1 MQYRCI
7 RLCCELPLRSGGT
20 AVLHKIFIKERGR
33 VKLKKN
39 LRSILAFLLA
49 ITTIFTLAA
58 CGNSAAPSTGGAST
72 QPSNNAAPAENSVE
86 APAHKDEVIIG
97 FNAVPSNFD
106 ALNGFSNGVQM
117 LYAALVQTNAKM
129 EVVADLATD
138 YNISDDAL
146 TYTFNLRDGALF
158 SDGTPITAEDVVFS
172 FETCQANPSGTDLS
186 RMESITA
193 DGNVITIQLK
203 KPDSTFILTVC
214 NIGIVPKAAY
224 GESFA
229 TNPISSGPYCLV
241 QYDVDQQF
249 ILEANKNYYGA
260 APGISRVVFI
270 KMADP
275 DTRLMAA
282 QSGQVDITLTSAVVA
297 ANNSIPGYYLLEEK
311 TVDNFGLALPYIP
324 RQAENNEYGYPVG
337 NDFTADINIRKALA
351 YGIDRQ
357 RVCDEALN
365 GYGVPAYSENDGMP
379 WYNPESEIEYDLEYA
394 QKLLTDAGWV
404 DTDGDGIREKD
415 GVKASTTFLY
425 SAGDDVRQTIA
436 MAVSNQILENLGIE
450 MIVEGVSWD
459 ELPARM
465 YSEPLVLAWG
475 SSNPKTSYKLYH
487 SSNAGKDDWYNPENF
502 TSETVDGYLDAALSA
517 KSLEEAIPFWQ
528 KAQWDGETGTSMRG
542 ECPYIFVLNKTHVYW
557 AREGLDTGV
566 QKIHA
571 HGDAW
576 PLVQNI
582 AKWTWTK

>member
-1 MQYRCI
+1 M
-7 RLCCELPLRSGGT
+7 
-20 AVLHKIFIKERGR
+20 
-33 VKLKKN
+33 KLSMKT
-39 LRSILAFLLA
+39 LTAFLL
-49 ITTIFTLAA
+49 ILTMLFSLTA
-58 CGNSAAPSTGGAST
+58 CGNSAFPPADDTDQPST
-72 QPSNNAAPAENSVE
+72 SNPESDGVTSE
-86 APAHKDEVIIG
+86 ADKEHTTKDEVVIG
-97 FNAVPSNFD
+97 FTSVPSNYD
-106 ALNGFSNGVQM
+106 PLNGFYNGVQI
-117 LYAALVQTNAKM
+117 LYSALVQTNSDM
-129 EVVADLATD
+129 EVIADLATE
-138 YNISDDAL
+138 YTVSEDAL
-146 TYTFNLRDGALF
+146 TYAFTLREGAKF
-158 SDGTPITAEDVVFS
+158 SDGTAITAEDVVFS
-172 FETCQANPSGTDLS
+172 FETAKANASSLDLS
-186 RMESITA
+186 KMESISA
-193 DGNVITIQLK
+193 NGNDITIRLS

-214 NIGIVPKAAY
+214 NVGIVPKAAY

-229 TNPISSGPYCLV
+229 TNPVSSGPYCLV

-337 NDFTADINIRKALA
+337 NDFTADINVRKAIA

-475 SSNPKTSYKLYH
+475 SSNPKTSYMLYH

-502 TSETVDGYLDAALSA
+502 SNKTVDGYLDAALSA

-542 ECPYIFVLNKTHVYW
+542 ECSYIFVLNKTHVYW

-582 AKWTWTK
+582 AEWTWTK

>member
-1 MQYRCI
+1 MKK
-7 RLCCELPLRSGGT
+7 S
-20 AVLHKIFIKERGR
+20 
-33 VKLKKN
+33 LK
-39 LRSILAFLLA
+39 SILAFLLA
-49 ITTIFTLAA
+49 ITTIFALAA
-58 CGNSAAPSTGGAST
+58 CENSAAPSTGDANT
-72 QPSNNAAPAENSVE
+72 QPSNNAAPAENSAE

-117 LYAALVQTNAKM
+117 LYAALVKTNAKM

-193 DGNVITIQLK
+193 DGNVITIQLN

-229 TNPISSGPYCLV
+229 TNPVSSGPYCLV

-270 KMADP
+270 KMADS

-297 ANNSIPGYYLLEEK
+297 ANNTIPGYYLLEEK
-311 TVDNFGLALPYIP
+311 TVDNFGIALPYI
-324 RQAENNEYGYPVG
+324 
-337 NDFTADINIRKALA
+337 
-351 YGIDRQ
+351 
-357 RVCDEALN
+357 
-365 GYGVPAYSENDGMP
+365 
-379 WYNPESEIEYDLEYA
+379 
-394 QKLLTDAGWV
+394 
-404 DTDGDGIREKD
+404 
-415 GVKASTTFLY
+415 
-425 SAGDDVRQTIA
+425 
-436 MAVSNQILENLGIE
+436 
-450 MIVEGVSWD
+450 
-459 ELPARM
+459 
-465 YSEPLVLAWG
+465 
-475 SSNPKTSYKLYH
+475 
-487 SSNAGKDDWYNPENF
+487 
-502 TSETVDGYLDAALSA
+502 LS
-517 KSLEEAIPFWQ
+517 L
-528 KAQWDGETGTSMRG
+528 
-542 ECPYIFVLNKTHVYW
+542 
-557 AREGLDTGV
+557 
-566 QKIHA
+566 IH
-571 HGDAW
+571 
-576 PLVQNI
+576 I
-582 AKWTWTK
+582 